1 MLLVLMHPLNY
12 PNQFAYLWFGL
23 VHALFDLF
31 AGNRYNRPLMF
42 ADLPE
47 RVEPLQLAEQGVTL
61 EGSLP
66 LTSLDR
72 LRDSAPPG
80 GLVRVRLRFAS
91 EHGAHPTMSGDFET
105 ALTRVCQ
112 RCLEPMELP
121 VSGEFEVALVR
132 DLDAADTL
140 ADRYDILQ
148 VDGRPMTLKTI
159 IEDEV
164 LLAVPAVAL
173 HPAGVCE
180 AAESAE
186 ESVEAQP
193 LVSDRPNPFAVLAAL
208 KQNHD
213 PE

>member
-1 MLLVLMHPLNY
+1 MS
-12 PNQFAYLWFGL
+12 G
-23 VHALFDLF
+23 
-31 AGNRYNRPLMF
+31 
-42 ADLPE
+42 DLPE
-47 RVEPLQLAEQGVTL
+47 RIEPLQLAEQGVTL

-80 GLVRVRLRFAS
+80 GLVQVRLRFAS
-91 EHGAHPTMSGDFET
+91 EHGAHPTLSGEFET
-105 ALTRVCQ
+105 TLMRVCQ

-132 DLDAADTL
+132 DLEAADAL
-140 ADRYDILQ
+140 QDRFDVMQ
-148 VDGRPMTLKTI
+148 VGARAMLLKTI
-159 IEDEV
+159 VEDEV

-173 HPAGVCE
+173 HALGVCD
-180 AAESAE
+180 AADAAE
-186 ESVEAQP
+186 ESVDEAP
-193 LVSDRPNPFAVLAAL
+193 DMAERPNPFAVLAAL

>member
-1 MLLVLMHPLNY
+1 
-12 PNQFAYLWFGL
+12 
-23 VHALFDLF
+23 
-31 AGNRYNRPLMF
+31 MF
-42 ADLPE
+42 AELPE
-47 RVEPLQLAEQGVTL
+47 RIEPLQLAEQGVTL

-80 GLVRVRLRFAS
+80 GLVRVRLRFSS
-91 EHGAHPTMSGDFET
+91 EHGAHPTLSGDFET
-105 ALTRVCQ
+105 TLNRVCQ

-132 DLDAADTL
+132 DLQAADAL

-148 VDGRPMTLKTI
+148 IDERPMSLKTI
-159 IEDEV
+159 VEDEL
-164 LLAVPAVAL
+164 LLAVPAVAR

-180 AAESAE
+180 AAGRAE
-186 ESVEAQP
+186 EPVEAQP
-193 LVSDRPNPFAVLAAL
+193 LVSERPNPFAVLAAL